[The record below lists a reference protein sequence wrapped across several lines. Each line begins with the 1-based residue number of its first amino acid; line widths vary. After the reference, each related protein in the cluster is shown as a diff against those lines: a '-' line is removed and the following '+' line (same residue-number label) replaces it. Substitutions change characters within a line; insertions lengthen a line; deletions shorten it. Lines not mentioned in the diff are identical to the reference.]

1 MMLHLKILLS
11 LIVLTV
17 CVHAQDKSLT
27 LPGADGKDHTPL
39 SVGDKKAAVLFFVSP
54 YCPTSNTFVP
64 EMNRIIA
71 DYGAGFAFYLVHSDR
86 DQKLT
91 DILQHT
97 EMNTIKVPVL
107 LDKEQHLARFA
118 HAKITPEVAVIAPDG
133 MTLYQGRINDLYL
146 GATKRQRKATTQE
159 LRDALEA
166 IQAGK
171 PVAVAK
177 VEAVGCKISGVE

>member
-1 MMLHLKILLS
+1 MKHLLPALLLS
-11 LIVLTV
+11 LNLLAAEPALI
-17 CVHAQDKSLT
+17 

-39 SVGDKKAAVLFFVSP
+39 AVGGKKAAVLFFVSP

-71 DYGAGFAFYLVHSDR
+71 DYGSAFAFYLVHSDR

-97 EMNTIKVPVL
+97 EMNAIKAPVL
-107 LDKEQHLARFA
+107 LDKEQRLARLA
-118 HAKITPEVAVIAPDG
+118 HAKITPEAAVIAADG
-133 MTLYQGRINDLYL
+133 TTLYQGRINDLYL
-146 GATKRQRKATTQE
+146 GATKRQRKATTKD
-159 LRDALEA
+159 LRDALDA

-171 PVAVAK
+171 AVPVAK